1 VSVFCLRCVVYSSL
15 HLSIPARRY
24 SALSLSGR
32 LSDPDLSIVALE
44 GQVVTKAD
52 SLRFNFGEAAL
63 PGTVIHGSGAV
74 RWPQD
79 TIRYDFALDADTV
92 ALRDLRWIQPDFP
105 DWTGRGSV
113 VALSTTNRHSEFVL
127 EDLHLGDASSRAAGR
142 LVAILDVDRG
152 FGVRDLDLV
161 LDNISLEV
169 VRPYLDTLPL
179 RGWTTG
185 RLEANGYQS
194 LMQLSGSV
202 EFRDALTPRPVSSSF

>member
-1 VSVFCLRCVVYSSL
+1 
-15 HLSIPARRY
+15 
-24 SALSLSGR
+24 
-32 LSDPDLSIVALE
+32 
-44 GQVVTKAD
+44 
-52 SLRFNFGEAAL
+52 
-63 PGTVIHGSGAV
+63 
-74 RWPQD
+74 
-79 TIRYDFALDADTV
+79 
-92 ALRDLRWIQPDFP
+92 PDFP

-202 EFRDALTPRPVSSSF
+202 EFRDALTPRPVSSSFDFTGDLAMGEGGATFLNFVLTESSVDLATVTAQVPAV